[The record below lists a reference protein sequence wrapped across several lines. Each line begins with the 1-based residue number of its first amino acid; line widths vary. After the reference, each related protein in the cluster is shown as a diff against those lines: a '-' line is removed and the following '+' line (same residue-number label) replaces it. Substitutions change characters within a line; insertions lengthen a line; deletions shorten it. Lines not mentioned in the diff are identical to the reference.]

1 MESLSGLQF
10 SFTRNVA
17 TPELNLC
24 VAGFALT
31 VLMSCSGVGAWMC
44 YIQGQVQER
53 FNFTDSDADLMNTL
67 NPSWFCTD
75 PSWESLV
82 ACLLHQ
88 KSLYVWCGEGQKGYL
103 SGLSSVFLISG
114 QALQRPWSIWALH
127 LAEGGI
133 HHLYASTTWAL
144 KGFGVALMLEVQE
157 TVL

>member
-1 MESLSGLQF
+1 MESLSGLQIG
-10 SFTRNVA
+10 FTRNVA

-75 PSWESLV
+75 PSWESGGMFAPPEEFIRV
-82 ACLLHQ
+82 MWRGTEGLL
-88 KSLYVWCGEGQKGYL
+88 
-103 SGLSSVFLISG
+103 
-114 QALQRPWSIWALH
+114 IWAEFCFPDLWTSP
-127 LAEGGI
+127 AE
-133 HHLYASTTWAL
+133 AL
-144 KGFGVALMLEVQE
+144 KHLSPASC
-157 TVL
+157 